1 MINTLRL
8 KAIILEKGYTQRTL
22 SKKIGINKNTLNS
35 KINGSSQFNVD
46 EVDQICK
53 ILNINS
59 AEEKCSIFLYN
70 SSQ

>member
-1 MINTLRL
+1 MIHSLRL

-22 SKKIGINKNTLNS
+22 AERLGINKNTLNS
-35 KINGSSQFNVD
+35 KINGNSQFNID

-53 ILNINS
+53 ILGINS
-59 AEEKCSIFLYN
+59 AEEKCSIFLHN

>member
-1 MINTLRL
+1 MIHSLRL

-22 SKKIGINKNTLNS
+22 SERLGINKNTLNS
-35 KINGSSQFNVD
+35 KINGNSQFNID

-53 ILNINS
+53 LLDINS
-59 AEEKCSIFLYN
+59 AEEKCSIFLHN